1 MDIETLKLI
10 ALISGILFI
19 LTLLFYANFS
29 ELLGFGDKM
38 NALTFILAR
47 IFLFICLGAI
57 MLIMLSLL
65 LYR

>member
-10 ALISGILFI
+10 VLISGILFI
-19 LTLLFYANFS
+19 LTMLFYANFS
-29 ELLGFGDKM
+29 ELLGFGDKI
-38 NALTFILAR
+38 TFILAG
-47 IFLFICLGAI
+47 IFLFICFGAI